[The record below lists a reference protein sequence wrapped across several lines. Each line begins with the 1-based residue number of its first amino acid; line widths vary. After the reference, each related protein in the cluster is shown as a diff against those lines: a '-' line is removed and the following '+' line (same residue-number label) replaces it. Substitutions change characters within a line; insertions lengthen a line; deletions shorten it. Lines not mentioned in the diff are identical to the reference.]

1 LKENSTSKNLKRM
14 PGISSLSTNS
24 TTLAESANML
34 VAFSTQI
41 TSRPLQV
48 SRLSRLMIAASSRS
62 HSRTSL
68 LPLQPEIQ
76 SSTALASSRRYLF
89 KTVALIV
96 RETTGTK
103 SKRKSSLS
111 AL

>member
-1 LKENSTSKNLKRM
+1 LRENSTSRNLKRM
-14 PGISSLSTNS
+14 PGISYLSTNS
-24 TTLAESANML
+24 MTLAESANML
-34 VAFSTQI
+34 VAFSTLTI
-41 TSRPLQV
+41 SRPHQV
-48 SRLSRLMIAASSRS
+48 SRLSRLMIAANSRS

-68 LPLQPEIQ
+68 LPLLPEIQ

-96 RETTGTK
+96 RATTGTK
-103 SKRKSSLS
+103 SNRKNSLS

>member
-1 LKENSTSKNLKRM
+1 M

-68 LPLQPEIQ
+68 LPLLPEIQ
-76 SSTALASSRRYLF
+76 SSTALAFSRRYLF